1 MGQLSFPLNRIV
13 SSSNQATHLDL
24 GVDDLANDLPVGDP
38 NDQPVLGRGVL
49 LVSDQNSPPSHA
61 HTTHL
66 VLSLGNKSL
75 SCVVVGLAFSSTTG
89 LDLETRE
96 VGARLDDLVERHDG
110 LVFFDG

>member
-1 MGQLSFPLNRIV
+1 M
-13 SSSNQATHLDL
+13 TC
-24 GVDDLANDLPVGDP
+24 
-38 NDQPVLGRGVL
+38 L
-49 LVSDQNSPPSHA
+49 LVILTTNLYLGEAYYLSATKNSPPSHA